1 MATRSHPGSA
11 SDKELPFQC
20 RRHKRCR
27 FHPWARK
34 IPWRRKWQPTPVFL
48 PGESHGQRSLVGY
61 SPWGHKQLDMTEQQ
75 MHSLF
80 FHGVTPTIFSRVIH
94 ICCLAISAIACHLP
108 GDSGVPAYTLLRY
121 NKEIK
126 EFFENTFSSCLSFPT
141 GK

>member
-1 MATRSHPGSA
+1 M
-11 SDKELPFQC
+11 
-20 RRHKRCR
+20 
-27 FHPWARK
+27 
-34 IPWRRKWQPTPVFL
+34 
-48 PGESHGQRSLVGY
+48 GY

-80 FHGVTPTIFSRVIH
+80 FHGVTPTVFSRVIH